1 MSIMDATQMNRINE
15 LAREYL
21 RLGIAKNTTDAV
33 EKARF
38 QLSFEAKPNDESQG
52 PYDVLFK
59 GMPEP
64 KQNIVVS
71 NNHNTQD
78 NNHNSVQ
85 QTPVASQDNNTMEE
99 TRKLIRQHEI
109 RFTEQFMSLFDQQ
122 RKEMESYKARMLSLE
137 NELMFLKRKHKE
149 HTERQPEQQSAI
161 PISST
166 IEQTIKGRT
175 VRADDVAIDKIFY
188 FGKRMSQMGN

>member
-1 MSIMDATQMNRINE
+1 MDATQLNRINE

-38 QLSFEAKPNDESQG
+38 QLSFEAKPNNESQG

-64 KQNIVVS
+64 KQNIVVRS
-71 NNHNTQD
+71 SPSTQENSSD
-78 NNHNSVQ
+78 NVQ
-85 QTPVASQDNNTMEE
+85 QTPVASQDNNAMEE

-122 RKEMESYKARMLSLE
+122 RKEMESYKARMITLE
-137 NELMFLKRKHKE
+137 NDLMMLKRKQKE
-149 HTERQPEQQSAI
+149 DTIKQPEQQSTI

-188 FGKRMSQMGN
+188 FGNK